1 MRQIHSIDEENRR
14 GVELRRGKYVKLR
27 RHKSGS
33 SYSYV
38 ITIPK
43 VLVELVLKWN
53 PGDRLRVEEREIEG
67 KRGVF
72 IYKDE

>member
-1 MRQIHSIDEENRR
+1 MGRD
-14 GVELRRGKYVKLR
+14 KYVKLR
-27 RHKSGS
+27 KHKSGS

-43 VLVELVLKWN
+43 VLVDVVLKWN

-72 IYKDE
+72 VYKDG